1 MTGHRTSQF
10 SLLKTRRFLP
20 LFLVQGLGAFN
31 DNLFKSVI
39 VVLITYGGLTIGGM
53 EPEMLVSLSAA
64 LFVLPFFL
72 FSAIAGQMA
81 DAYDR
86 SRLIQRL
93 KLCEIGIMGLAA
105 FGFALKSLPLLLLA
119 LFLMGTQSA
128 FFGPLKWGVLPD
140 LLEPHELVSGN
151 GLANA
156 MTFLAILAGTIAGT
170 VLIGF
175 DSVIS
180 IVIAGCLGIA
190 LAGYCAARAMPRLK
204 PANPSLQV
212 QFNLVRETVLIVKRA
227 ANKRVLFRSVLGIC
241 WFWFLG
247 SVYYILLP
255 IFTKDVLGGD
265 TNVVALFLAAYSI
278 GIAIGSLLCHQLG
291 RGLATELLVPLGAFG
306 LTLFGIDFYFASAG
320 ELLPEAGQLIGLDVY
335 FQSADRLRI
344 FADLAGMA
352 VSGGLFTIP
361 LYTQVQK
368 RSGDDDR
375 SRMFAALNVLN
386 AFGMVCASVFIMV
399 LTGAGLPVR
408 HILLAAALLN
418 IPIGILIIRVT
429 AKGLY
434 GALMRRIHSL
444 S

>member
-1 MTGHRTSQF
+1 MTDARKSQF

-53 EPEMLVSLSAA
+53 APEMLVSLSAA

-86 SRLIQRL
+86 SKLIQKL

-105 FGFALKSLPLLLLA
+105 FGFGLKSLPLLLLA

-140 LLEPHELVSGN
+140 LLAPNELVSGN

-175 DSVIS
+175 DNVLTF
-180 IVIAGCLGIA
+180 IVVGCLAIA
-190 LAGYCAARAMPRLK
+190 VAGYCAARAMPKLK
-204 PANPSLQV
+204 PANPGLQV
-212 QFNLVRETVLIVKRA
+212 RYNLVRETALVVKRA
-227 ANKRVLFRSVLGIC
+227 AEKRVLFRSVLGIC

-278 GIAIGSLLCHQLG
+278 GIAIGSVLCHQLG
-291 RGLATELLVPLGAFG
+291 RGLATELLVPLGALGLTVFG
-306 LTLFGIDFYFASAG
+306 LDFYFASAG
-320 ELLPEAGQLIGLDVY
+320 DLLPAAGQWIGLDGY
-335 FQSADRLRI
+335 FSSSARLRI
-344 FADLAGMA
+344 FVDLAGMA
-352 VSGGLFTIP
+352 ISGGLFTIP
-361 LYTQVQK
+361 LYTQVQR
-368 RSGDDDR
+368 RSGDGDR

-386 AFGMVCASVFIMV
+386 ALGMVSASIFIV
-399 LTGAGLPVR
+399 LLTGAGLSVR
-408 HILLAAALLN
+408 DILLGAALLN
-418 IPIGILIIRVT
+418 IPVGIVIARVT

-434 GALMRRIHSL
+434 DALMRRIHSL

>member
-1 MTGHRTSQF
+1 MTANPPSQF
-10 SLLKTRRFLP
+10 SLLTTRRFLP

-53 EPEMLVSLSAA
+53 VPEILVSLSAA

-72 FSAIAGQMA
+72 FSALAGQMA
-81 DAYDR
+81 DAYGR
-86 SRLIQRL
+86 SRLIQML

-105 FGFALKSLPLLLLA
+105 IGFVFKSLPLLLAA
-119 LFLMGTQSA
+119 LFFMGTQSA

-140 LLEPHELVSGN
+140 LLQPEELVSGN

-175 DSVIS
+175 EHVTFV
-180 IVIAGCLGIA
+180 VIAGCLVIA
-190 LAGYCAARAMPRLK
+190 VAGYGAARAMPRLD
-204 PANPSLQV
+204 PANPDLQV
-212 QFNLVRETVLIVKRA
+212 RYNLIRETRIIVKKA
-227 ANKRVLFRSVLGIC
+227 AQKKVLFRSILGIC

-255 IFTKDVLGGD
+255 IFTKDVVGGD
-265 TNVVALFLAAYSI
+265 SNVVALFLAAYSI
-278 GIAIGSLLCHQLG
+278 GIAVGSLLCNWLG
-291 RGLATELLVPLGAFG
+291 RGLATELLVPLGALG

-320 ELLPEAGQLIGLDVY
+320 ELLPAAGQWIGLDVY
-335 FQSADRLRI
+335 FSSPARVRI
-344 FADLAGMA
+344 FVDLAGMA
-352 VSGGLFTIP
+352 ISGGLFTIP
-361 LYTQVQK
+361 LYTQVQR
-368 RSGDDDR
+368 RSADNDR

-386 AFGMVCASVFIMV
+386 ALGMVSASIFIMV
-399 LTGAGLPVR
+399 LNGFGLSVR
-408 HILLAAALLN
+408 GILLGAAALN
-418 IPIGILIIRVT
+418 IPVGLVIARNT

-434 GALMRRIHSL
+434 GAVMRRVHSL
-444 S
+444 N